1 MATRA
6 DRYEKKVKDYNFG
19 SLIRTDARQEY
30 SETNTIFGEHVPLPA
45 RLMPSPAED
54 VLQLREY
61 RYVPPPL
68 AVRARLTGGDA
79 QFYVFEIARNRLG
92 LNDRAHEIAKE
103 EAIKEKEKAEKDKAR
118 AEREKAKKRK
128 N

>member
-1 MATRA
+1 M
-6 DRYEKKVKDYNFG
+6 
-19 SLIRTDARQEY
+19 L
-30 SETNTIFGEHVPLPA
+30 
-45 RLMPSPAED
+45 
-54 VLQLREY
+54 LQLREY
-61 RYVPPPL
+61 RYVARPAPL
-68 AVRARLTGGDA
+68 FPWRVRLTVRDG

-103 EAIKEKEKAEKDKAR
+103 EAVKEKEKAEKEKAR